1 VNKVLLTYTSALV
14 GFLRKISE
22 DSLNTCQRKENK
34 KRYNEKSPCSN
45 KELETNAEY

>member
-14 GFLRKISE
+14 GFLRKISG
-22 DSLNTCQRKENK
+22 DNLITCQRKQ
-34 KRYNEKSPCSN
+34 KRYNEKSPCSK